1 MTVKNVFLQLEK
13 LFGRNPEAYLIQLMN
28 DGLIDI
34 ANRKQGY
41 TVSATT
47 DLEQKKRWYTLP
59 PTVLS
64 IERVEVLDSNDRY
77 IMIPKLS
84 DPHKLLRADSDSSNE
99 ALKKEIIWQQEL
111 TQMIILHGSMMIR
124 DWEYF
129 HLILHLQLPQNVQ
142 QRDMIHSRELEI

>member
-1 MTVKNVFLQLEK
+1 MTVKTVFLQLEK
-13 LFGRNPEAYLIQLMN
+13 LFGRNSEAYLIQLMN

-34 ANRKQGY
+34 ANKKQGY

-77 IMIPKLS
+77 IMIPKLT
-84 DPHKLLRADSDSSNE
+84 DPHKILRADTDSSNQ
-99 ALKKEIIWQQEL
+99 ALK
-111 TQMIILHGSMMIR
+111 
-124 DWEYF
+124 
-129 HLILHLQLPQNVQ
+129 
-142 QRDMIHSRELEI
+142 